1 MNKLVI
7 AGVLLA
13 LSGFTLAGCNTT
25 QGLGKDLQ
33 EVGGVITGTAQGAQ
47 RGATTTGQTP
57 PPQTP
62 PPLGQTAPSNCQP
75 DASGLVLEG
84 CPKSQ

>member
-7 AGVLLA
+7 SGALLA

-47 RGATTTGQTP
+47 RGATTPGQTP
-57 PPQTP
+57 PAM
-62 PPLGQTAPSNCQP
+62 GQTAPTNCQP
-75 DASGLVLEG
+75 DANGLVLEG

>member
-7 AGVLLA
+7 AAALLA
-13 LSGFTLAGCNTT
+13 LTGCNTA

-47 RGATTTGQTP
+47 RGATTPGQAP
-57 PPQTP
+57 PPQIP
-62 PPLGQTAPSNCQP
+62 PAMGQTAPANCQP
-75 DASGLVLEG
+75 DANGLVLEG